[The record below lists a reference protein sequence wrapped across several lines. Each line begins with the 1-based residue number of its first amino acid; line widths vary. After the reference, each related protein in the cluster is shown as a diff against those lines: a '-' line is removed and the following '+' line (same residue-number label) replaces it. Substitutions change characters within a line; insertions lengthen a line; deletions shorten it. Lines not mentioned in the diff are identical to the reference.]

1 MDVLGTTENPV
12 ELPAGSVVVDDTC
25 PQCGSSRTTLVWG
38 GWTTRITRC
47 RACQHE
53 WIAHRNE
60 FASGNGSM
68 IS

>member
-1 MDVLGTTENPV
+1 MDVLGTTENPL
-12 ELPAGSVVVDDTC
+12 ELPAAQLIVADVC
-25 PQCGSSRTTLVWG
+25 PRCSSTRTTMVWG

-47 RACQHE
+47 RACGHG

-60 FASGNGSM
+60 LVSESSVV